1 MKSIGKKIVSILL
14 AASVIASMGACSGG
28 GNGGA
33 PSAGK
38 SDSAS
43 AGGNVPAETTLK
55 VFLFGQ
61 AENMDKV
68 LDRFYSE
75 TKDTLNTKLDIVW
88 NDGATHKE
96 KIPLMMSNQEEADLV
111 FDAYW
116 MNLSKMHN
124 QGAYADLSKYFNND
138 QYPGLKKAFSEDY
151 LKQVTDSDGKIFAVP
166 FTQSAEDIPVIY
178 LRKDLRE
185 KYGMGPISSNEDL
198 ENYFKKVKADIDAGA
213 LQMVAPF
220 GVAGSRGFYYLD
232 RDFYEKRSEGIYT
245 VDGSGTSTNVGM
257 EFEVAVSEDGKKVLG
272 ASAVGDPDSVCA
284 SFPTPFNKNT
294 KNDWIVNKLT
304 KWAQYSEK
312 DAQTEKDAKKDL
324 FFTGKV
330 AATESNIS
338 QWVDYETA
346 VKSLGGE
353 LEAYVYSEPMRD
365 GKQVYT
371 NALTAWNF
379 LCVPQQSKKIDATMK
394 LLDWLFSSREN
405 HDLFEYGIE
414 GEDYKAV
421 GTDEYTP
428 LTPENKYTF
437 PGYEMTW
444 NPNFVRTN
452 SALPDDAKK
461 IVKYQNDPNTYLT
474 SKIAGF
480 TFNTEA
486 TPELKTAYASVSA
499 IQATYGPILLLGL
512 KKNPADAQKTL
523 EEYYAKVKAAGLDV
537 IRQAVIDQVQKHLDQ
552 ING

>member
-1 MKSIGKKIVSILL
+1 MKSMGKKILSGLL
-14 AASVIASMGACSGG
+14 AGAMAVSAAACSGSG
-28 GNGGA
+28 
-33 PSAGK
+33 GK
-38 SDSAS
+38 SSAAPNGS
-43 AGGNVPAETTLK
+43 GKPDAPAETTLK

-68 LDRFYSE
+68 LDQFYEE

-116 MNLSKMHN
+116 MNLSKMHH

-138 QYPGLKKAFSEDY
+138 AYPGLKKAFSEDY

-166 FTQSAEDIPVIY
+166 FTQAAEDIPVIY

-185 KYGMGPISSNEDL
+185 KYGMGPIRSNEEL
-198 ENYFKKVKADIDAGA
+198 ETYFKKVRADIDAGT
-213 LQMVAPF
+213 LKMVAPF
-220 GVAGSRGFYYLD
+220 GVAGSRAFYYLD
-232 RDFYEKRSEGIYT
+232 RDFYEKRSAGIYT

-272 ASAVGDPDSVCA
+272 ASTLGDPDSVCS
-284 SFPTPFNKNT
+284 SFPAPFNVNT
-294 KNDWIVNKLT
+294 KNDWVVKKLT
-304 KWAQYSEK
+304 KWAGYTQK
-312 DAQTEKDAKKDL
+312 DAQTEKDAKKNL

-346 VKSLGGE
+346 VKKLGGE
-353 LEAYVYSEPMRD
+353 LEAYVYSQPMRD
-365 GKQVYT
+365 RKKITT

-394 LLDWLFSSREN
+394 FLDWIFSDRKN
-405 HDLFEYGIE
+405 HDLFEFGIE
-414 GEDYKAV
+414 GEDYKAI
-421 GTDEYTP
+421 GNDEYTP
-428 LTPENKYTF
+428 LSPTNKYTF

-452 SALPDDAKK
+452 SALPDEAKK

-486 TPELKTAYASVSA
+486 TPELKTAYASVSS

-512 KKNPADAQKTL
+512 KKDPAQAQKTL

-537 IRQAVIDQVQKHLDQ
+537 IRQAVVEQVQAHLDQ
-552 ING
+552 MNK

>member
-1 MKSIGKKIVSILL
+1 MKSMGRKVLSVLL
-14 AASVIASMGACSGG
+14 AASMAVSVGACSGG
-28 GNGGA
+28 GETA
-33 PSAGK
+33 SAGK
-38 SDSAS
+38 ADASGSA
-43 AGGNVPAETTLK
+43 APEQTTLK

-68 LDRFYSE
+68 LNKFYDE

-88 NDGATHKE
+88 SDGATHKE

-138 QYPGLKKAFSEDY
+138 QYPGLKKAFSADY
-151 LKQVTDSDGKIFAVP
+151 LKQVTDSEGKIFAVP
-166 FTQSAEDIPVIY
+166 FTQAAEDIPVIY

-198 ENYFKKVKADIDAGA
+198 ETYLKKVKADIDAGT
-213 LQMVAPF
+213 LKMVAPF

-232 RDFYEKRSEGIYT
+232 RDFYEKRSVGIYT

-272 ASAVGDPDSVCA
+272 ASALGDPDSVCA
-284 SFPTPFNKNT
+284 SFPAPFNTNT
-294 KNDWIVNKLT
+294 KNDWVVNKLT
-304 KWAQYSEK
+304 KWAQYTEK

-346 VKSLGGE
+346 VKALGGE
-353 LEAYVYSEPMRD
+353 LEAYVYNEPLRD
-365 GKQVYT
+365 EKQVYT

-394 LLDWLFSSREN
+394 FLDWVFQSREN

-421 GTDEYTP
+421 GEDEYTP
-428 LTPENKYTF
+428 LTPSNKYTF

-444 NPNFVRTN
+444 NPNFIRTN

-486 TPELKTAYASVSA
+486 TPELKTAYASVSS

-512 KKNPADAQKTL
+512 KKAPAEAQKTL
-523 EEYYAKVKAAGLDV
+523 DEYYAKAKAAGLDV
-537 IRQAVIDQVQKHLDQ
+537 IRKAVIDQVQAHLDQ
-552 ING
+552 LNQ